1 MSPRLRRLNGRQ
13 LLQVLQRTG
22 FEVIGVR
29 GSHAKLR
36 RISESGD
43 QQTLTIPLH
52 DELATGTLLAI
63 YRQVRRY
70 LPEEQARPI
79 FYR

>member
-1 MSPRLRRLNGRQ
+1 MSPRLRRLHGRQ
-13 LLQVLQRTG
+13 LLQALQRTG
-22 FEVIGVR
+22 FEVIGIR

-36 RISESGD
+36 RISEAGEH
-43 QQTLTIPLH
+43 QTLTIPLH
-52 DELATGTLLAI
+52 DELATGTLVAI

-70 LPEEQARPI
+70 LPEAEARPI